1 MFELPRGY
9 AAEGEPRNRP
19 VAPGTNDDDIRAAS
33 IRHLDKFVRRTPQS
47 RHFKNPIA
55 GFRESLSCTVHEA
68 LSGDFYVGVSNDM
81 A

>member
-1 MFELPRGY
+1 MFEQPRGH
-9 AAEGEPRNRP
+9 AAEEGPRNRP
-19 VAPGTNDDDIRAAS
+19 VAPGTDDDDIRAAS
-33 IRHLDKFVRRTPQS
+33 ICHLDNFVRRIPEF

-68 LSGDFYVGVSNDM
+68 LSGGFYVGVSDDM

>member
-1 MFELPRGY
+1 MCSSSRADTLPRK
-9 AAEGEPRNRP
+9 NRETGLW
-19 VAPGTNDDDIRAAS
+19 GTDDDDIRTAS
-33 IRHLDKFVRRTPQS
+33 IRHLDNFVRRIPKS

-68 LSGDFYVGVSNDM
+68 LSGGFYVGISNDM

>member
-1 MFELPRGY
+1 MFEQPRGH
-9 AAEGEPRNRP
+9 AAEEEPRNRP
-19 VAPGTNDDDIRAAS
+19 VAPGTTMMTFAAS
-33 IRHLDKFVRRTPQS
+33 IRHLDNFVRRIPKS

-68 LSGDFYVGVSNDM
+68 LSGGFYVGISNDM